1 MSCRAPGCDK
11 NEWMARKFCARH
23 WKMLPV
29 ELQTKIRK
37 LVGARRWNPDMSEFQ
52 ALVDEANAIITAAEK
67 EEHANAHITLYRT
80 RMAAVSG
87 LVVTIRTLPFPD
99 ILAQLKAEVEHLLAN
114 DLDVYRAHRVGIER
128 DMAFLDFFSY
138 AQVELGRLI
147 KAFAPP
153 APASEGEQEA
163 VGKSE
168 AGGKT
173 TEIFR
178 PEVVE

>member
-1 MSCRAPGCDK
+1 MSCRAPGCDEK
-11 NEWMARKFCARH
+11 EWMARKFCARH

-29 ELQTKIRK
+29 ELQTRIRK

-52 ALVDEANAIITAAEK
+52 ALVDEATAIIQRVEK
-67 EEHANAHITLYRT
+67 EQHDNAHITLYRT

-99 ILAQLKAEVEHLLAN
+99 LLAQIKAEVDHLLAN

-153 APASEGEQEA
+153 APAEEGETIVINKHEA
-163 VGKSE
+163 AGKS
-168 AGGKT
+168 T
-173 TEIFR
+173 DPLEII
-178 PEVVE
+178 E